1 MAPLVRGFREKP
13 SSHRIGERACSRG
26 ILRDLP
32 AWGKVAPC
40 HQSRQGLFGN
50 GGPVARSCKDCQHCI
65 CRRGKVCVWGGVAV
79 GGITGGGM
87 SFCIV
92 RWQCVICLGLV
103 PPPPSFFW
111 RYWPFDIGSL
121 SGLGHIKTEVAERER
136 LSGEFLPRF
145 DKTFRGKQKYIY
157 ILGGGGGG

>member
-1 MAPLVRGFREKP
+1 MERVRGY
-13 SSHRIGERACSRG
+13 GG
-26 ILRDLP
+26 G
-32 AWGKVAPC
+32 GKEL
-40 HQSRQGLFGN
+40 G
-50 GGPVARSCKDCQHCI
+50 
-65 CRRGKVCVWGGVAV
+65 CVGTRGGVGV

-136 LSGEFLPRF
+136 LSGGFLPRF

-157 ILGGGGGG
+157 FFFGGGGGGGGGVEFIPFAAVYRNIFLFP

>member
-1 MAPLVRGFREKP
+1 MEGVRGWGVWVR
-13 SSHRIGERACSRG
+13 GEG
-26 ILRDLP
+26 
-32 AWGKVAPC
+32 
-40 HQSRQGLFGN
+40 
-50 GGPVARSCKDCQHCI
+50 
-65 CRRGKVCVWGGVAV
+65 WGGG

-87 SFCIV
+87 SVCIV

-121 SGLGHIKTEVAERER
+121 SGLGHVKTEVAERER

-157 ILGGGGGG
+157 IYIWGGGGGGGGGRGGAGVEFIPFAAFYRNIFLFP